1 MSSLRPRFALRQL
14 VALAL
19 VLGVALV
26 AGCGDS
32 DDSEGGAVA
41 ASEECA
47 PKLDLPTMKE
57 GVLTVAAP
65 QYPPLFTF
73 EDGKAGGVDGEILNI
88 LAKQACVDLNVRID
102 PAAGVI
108 ESVQAG
114 RADLAAGGWYIT
126 PDRAEVVSMTEPMY
140 SDAPVLVSKEGVS
153 DISDLKDKSV
163 GTTQGYL
170 WVDDLKKYLGDGA
183 KLYQSPD
190 AVFQDVANGR
200 VDAGLM
206 AVAEATFRIEQNP
219 GAGLKS
225 ALMEPEPAIDAS
237 VRPSVTN
244 FPHTKGNTELTKVL
258 NTLIADLRESGRLAE
273 ILGRNGIDERAAD
286 VSE

>member
-1 MSSLRPRFALRQL
+1 MSRLAPRLALRHL
-14 VALAL
+14 VAVALAL
-19 VLGVALV
+19 GLALV
-26 AGCGDS
+26 IGCGDS
-32 DDSEGGAVA
+32 DESGGSATVSED
-41 ASEECA
+41 CT
-47 PKLDLPTMKE
+47 PKIELPTRKE

-73 EDGKAGGVDGEILNI
+73 EDGEAGGVDGEILTI
-88 LAKQACVDLNVRID
+88 LAKQACVELDIRID

-108 ESVQAG
+108 EAVQAD
-114 RADLAAGGWYIT
+114 RADIAAGGWYIT
-126 PDRAEVVSMTEPMY
+126 PDRAEVVSMTDPIY

-153 DISDLKDKSV
+153 KLADLKDKTV

-170 WVDDLKKYLGDGA
+170 WVDDLKKYMGDGA

-219 GAGLKS
+219 DTGLKS
-225 ALMEPEPAIDAS
+225 VLMEPEPAIDAS

-244 FPHTKGNTELTKVL
+244 FPHTKGKTEVTKVL
-258 NTLIADLRESGRLAE
+258 NSLITELRENGRLAE

>member
-1 MSSLRPRFALRQL
+1 VSTLWPRLALRQL
-14 VALAL
+14 AVIVLAFVVALA
-19 VLGVALV
+19 V
-26 AGCGDS
+26 GCGDS
-32 DDSEGGAVA
+32 DEPESA
-41 ASEECA
+41 ASSVSDDCT
-47 PKLDLPTMKE
+47 PKLTLPTMKE

-88 LAKQACVDLNVRID
+88 LAKQACLELEVRID

-126 PDRAEVVSMTEPMY
+126 PDRAEVVSMTDPIY
-140 SDAPVLVSKEGVS
+140 SDPPVLVSKEGVS
-153 DISDLKDKSV
+153 RIADLEDKTV

-170 WVDDLKKYLGDGA
+170 WVDDLKQYLGDGA

-206 AVAEATFRIEQNP
+206 AVAEATYRLEQNP
-219 GAGLKS
+219 DTGLKS
-225 ALMEPEPAIDAS
+225 ALMEPDPAIDAS

-244 FPHTKGNTELTKVL
+244 FPHTKGKTEVTKVL
-258 NTLIADLRESGRLAE
+258 NSLITELRENGRLAE